1 MNLRWIS
8 VLKWRIS
15 LIRVKFVDTK
25 LRADISEWSEGC
37 SAILLCEV
45 ESGILQE
52 KRGFFFCLEDRALL
66 CRDCDVSI
74 HTANTLS
81 CNHRRYL
88 VPGTR
93 VHLEDVKGV
102 PVKPIAPEVYLP
114 VASPAASSMS
124 QSSHS
129 SRSSN
134 LSSSTSTLPGPRI
147 LSKQTSNAKPSGSVC
162 SPSPVQTFTLEMV
175 QAAYSGK
182 VNAQAVAEAT
192 KPTQQFSASQTP
204 PLVSLPSMGVSSSG
218 SMRKSSISEFLTD
231 AVPGWRVDELLNF
244 ADCNEQFNPTDFS
257 TSKMMEGETAVEG
270 DYDWTADLSLFEAQM
285 FSMHEV
291 PQFPPPPPTLSASPK
306 SNRVA
311 RQLQRISH
319 IKQGSYLQD
328 AFLVPDVRIA
338 SAPTSQSVPKRF
350 KRDLYH
356 MLNWSFLEFVE
367 DSCNEQRRFDLS
379 ETVHTSIQRHFLVPD
394 I

>member
-1 MNLRWIS
+1 MVGFLFFRFSVEVWQLRKSMTADQQKVKMKIQCGVCQRNPAS
-8 VLKWRIS
+8 VLCCAEEAALCTKCDARTQTANKHG
-15 LIRVKFVDTK
+15 RVALHSVPEPAKC
-25 LRADISEWSEGC
+25 DIC
-37 SAILLCEV
+37 
-45 ESGILQE
+45 QE

-356 MLNWSFLEFVE
+356 MLN
-367 DSCNEQRRFDLS
+367 
-379 ETVHTSIQRHFLVPD
+379 
-394 I
+394 